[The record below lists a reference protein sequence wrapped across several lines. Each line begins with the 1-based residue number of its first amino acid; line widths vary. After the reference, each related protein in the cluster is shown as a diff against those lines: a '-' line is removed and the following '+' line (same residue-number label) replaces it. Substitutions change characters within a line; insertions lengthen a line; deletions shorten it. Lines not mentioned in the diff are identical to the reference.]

1 MNDGELTTKVNRSN
15 RKGDM
20 RFNMKNLPNS
30 KGKNHGC
37 QQANLHYVRSQVTMP
52 NDGLQE
58 MRE

>member
-15 RKGDM
+15 HKGDM

-30 KGKNHGC
+30 RGKNHRC
-37 QQANLHYVRSQVTMP
+37 QPTNLHYVGRQVTMR